1 MGSRNRR
8 PKEGEKGYL
17 ANKSDSDSAM
27 EDSSEGSEEDDGGSS
42 DDGES
47 GSSDEGDAVGGEMED
62 EAEERDKEEAE
73 DVPLLPLVEHT
84 IQAVESDEF
93 QKLLQ
98 SCGIKR
104 PSAGEQYWRIP
115 AKVRGAVLRTIAIV
129 IRRGLEGN
137 WEGLL
142 EGLDEAHLN
151 RGAKK

>member
-1 MGSRNRR
+1 MGWPTSRTPILPWRTVPREARSMVEDLRAVADDRR
-8 PKEGEKGYL
+8 AALEWL
-17 ANKSDSDSAM
+17 A
-27 EDSSEGSEEDDGGSS
+27 
-42 DDGES
+42 
-47 GSSDEGDAVGGEMED
+47 GEMED

-151 RGAKK
+151 RGAKKEK